1 MSFKLSKSIAL
12 LVTLTTASALP
23 LAQEAQPGQ
32 DGQKVIEDF
41 VQTRGVIFEEA
52 RKKKPAAK
60 APSRPPRGRKNPAAS
75 ARKQGTKPADT
86 TTAATKADSKEKA
99 AEAHDGART
108 SNASADAPKPIGLG
122 YTLFMNDEAAN
133 PVVVEASREFKAN
146 DEIRV
151 QIETNADGFLYIFRT
166 EDGRDPLMLFPHV
179 EVEAG
184 RNWVAAHSRQF
195 FPSDLTYSF
204 VFDEKPAAER
214 LYFVLSRQPL
224 RGVPTAEDLIA
235 FCGGVRE
242 DCHWKPGAA
251 EWEKIKAGAAGERAV
266 EARNTLLA
274 NLRAGAPLAGT
285 RGLKLH
291 KGEPAPAFV
300 RMNERAE
307 ADILVATL
315 DLVHK

>member
-1 MSFKLSKSIAL
+1 MSFKLPKAL
-12 LVTLTTASALP
+12 ALPVILVFAAALP
-23 LAQEAQPGQ
+23 LAQEAQPRQ

-60 APSRPPRGRKNPAAS
+60 APSRPRQGRKNPSAS
-75 ARKQGTKPADT
+75 ASAPKQGTKPADT
-86 TTAATKADSKEKA
+86 T
-99 AEAHDGART
+99 GAQT

-133 PVVVEASREFKAN
+133 PVVVEASREFKAK

-151 QIETNADGFLYIFRT
+151 QLETNADGFLYIFHT
-166 EDGRDPLMLFPHV
+166 EDGRDPQMLFPHV
-179 EVEAG
+179 AIEAG

-204 VFDEKPAAER
+204 IFDEKPAAER
-214 LYFVLSRQPL
+214 FYFVLSRQPL
-224 RGVPTAEDLIA
+224 RGVPTAEDLIT

-251 EWEKIKAGAAGERAV
+251 EWEKIKAGAAGVRAV
-266 EARNTLLA
+266 EARNTQLA
-274 NLRAGAPLAGT
+274 NLRADSPLAGT